1 MSFDKEYMDEFLEL
15 ENRHLFGNTSF
26 RQYNNEENGESLE
39 EALIRSQQFGDGF
52 CEMKDLDVLDSDDN
66 DPFNFLCSKETYEEN
81 RKKLFG
87 NKLNNEEQI
96 KSWLIN
102 LETKE
107 TKLVITDID
116 DGEIPEILKD
126 YEWLLELEID
136 CQKIKE
142 IKNLPKNIRELS
154 LFNNQIEKIP
164 EKELP
169 ESLEI
174 LNLSRNKIRI
184 LENIPKSVKEL
195 DISHNLIKICVIKE
209 NTNLIE
215 LSIESNLLDTFPDL
229 PNSLKKIDISQNL
242 LTEIKD
248 IVDSIEEL
256 DFSVNTITQ
265 VTKLPNNLKRLNG
278 YNNKIKLIMKYPPNV
293 EYIDMSYNELIWIP
307 RLPDFLKKA
316 DFSNNKIN
324 LIALYNDN
332 NEIDNTNGKL
342 TGSYSINLCSNPLTK
357 IAPHILRDSRVKH
370 NTTISEP
377 EIYIPVKE
385 YYRITSLRTL
395 VL

>member
-26 RQYNNEENGESLE
+26 KQYNNEENEESLE
-39 EALIRSQQFGDGF
+39 EALIRSHQFGDGF
-52 CEMKDLDVLDSDDN
+52 CEMKDLDSLDSDDN
-66 DPFNFLCSKETYEEN
+66 DPFNFLYSNKSYEEN

-87 NKLNNEEQI
+87 NKIDNEEQI

-107 TKLVITDID
+107 TKLVISDID

-126 YEWLLELEID
+126 YDWLIELEID

-142 IKNLPKNIRELS
+142 IKNLPKNLKEIS

-164 EKELP
+164 ENELP
-169 ESLEI
+169 NGLEI
-174 LNLSRNKIRI
+174 LNLSRNKIRV

-195 DISHNLIKICVIKE
+195 DVSHNLIKICVIKE
-209 NTNLIE
+209 NINLFE
-215 LSIESNLLDTFPDL
+215 LSIESNLLNIFPDL
-229 PNSLKKIDISQNL
+229 PNSVKKIDISQNL

-256 DFSVNTITQ
+256 DFSVNNITQ
-265 VTKLPNNLKRLNG
+265 VTKLPENLKRLNG
-278 YNNKIKLIMKYPPNV
+278 YNNKIKLIIKYPSNI

-307 RLPDFLKKA
+307 KLPESLKKS

-324 LIALYNDN
+324 IIALYNDN

-342 TGSYSINLCSNPLTK
+342 TGNFSINLCFNPLTK
-357 IAPHILRDSRVKH
+357 VPIHILRNPRVKH
-370 NTTISEP
+370 NSSVSEEEIS
-377 EIYIPVKE
+377 ISIKE
-385 YYRITSLRTL
+385 YYKISHYKTL
-395 VL
+395 IL